1 MMNRRDILKSVGL
14 IVGGTVIGADSFL
27 LSGCTFS
34 EEQTGLLSSEQI
46 KLLEEIAETILPHTN
61 KSPGAKDAKVG
72 LFINRIVTDFYN
84 HQEQEVFLQALDRY
98 NEVDFASM
106 KPDEREAYLMDEE
119 QNIEKNPIHTFTNEE
134 TGESFETRPAYVMI
148 KQLSIWAYLSS
159 EIVAK
164 NNFNYLPIPGKYTG
178 CVEVNEETKPMYWK
192 QRPGKALRKV

>member
-1 MMNRRDILKSVGL
+1 MNRRDILKSVGL
-14 IVGGTVIGADSFL
+14 IVGGTVIGADAFL

-34 EEQTGLLSSEQI
+34 EEQIGLLSGKQI
-46 KLLEEIAETILPHTN
+46 SLLEEIAEVILPHSE

-72 LFINRIVTDFYN
+72 PFINRIVSDFYN
-84 HQEQEVFLQALDRY
+84 AQEQQVFLEALDKY
-98 NEVDFASM
+98 KEMDF
-106 KPDEREAYLMDEE
+106 EAMTLGEKEAQLLIEE
-119 QNIEKNPIHTFTNEE
+119 SYVKENHIYTFTNKE

-178 CVEVNEETKPMYWK
+178 CVEVTADTKPMYWK
-192 QRPGKALRKV
+192 KNPGAALRKV